1 MKTVEVKVIDQK
13 PFTPIHSHPLL
24 STPTH
29 SHPLPSTAIHP
40 QQLPPTLPTPIH
52 LQLTVIYF
60 HSFQPILLNLNPLQP
75 MYRLLPNTLTHSNPY
90 LYPCVLRAYVLYV
103 PVRLQV
109 FVFHVPMCLCSSFLC
124 ILLPMSIYFTCFCIV
139 NRSGPFIYIAFFKN
153 ILVISVLFLL

>member
-60 HSFQPILLNLNPLQP
+60 HSFQPILLNLNPLSQC
-75 MYRLLPNTLTHSNPY
+75 TASLTHFQATSKYSHPFQ
-90 LYPCVLRAYVLYV
+90 PIFISLRFTCLCTLRTCALIGLRISRANVPMQFISMHFTAYVYILYV
-103 PVRLQV
+103 LL
-109 FVFHVPMCLCSSFLC
+109 FVLIDQDHLFTLRFLKRY
-124 ILLPMSIYFTCFCIV
+124 L
-139 NRSGPFIYIAFFKN
+139 
-153 ILVISVLFLL
+153 